1 MHGNLEPDED
11 VLDWDIEDMKKSYR
25 EGAKDYDR
33 IIKQMRD
40 EKEENDELIAI
51 TFNRDN
57 VLREFAQQ
65 SKKAP
70 TSKSSKPSESGPTML
85 ELNG

>member
-33 IIKQMRD
+33 IIKQTQD
-40 EKEENDELIAI
+40 EKEENDKWLSVTI
-51 TFNRDN
+51 
-57 VLREFAQQ
+57 
-65 SKKAP
+65 
-70 TSKSSKPSESGPTML
+70 KSTYK
-85 ELNG
+85 

>member
-11 VLDWDIEDMKKSYR
+11 VLNWDIEDMKKSYK

-40 EKEENDELIAI
+40 EKEENDKWLSVTI
-51 TFNRDN
+51 
-57 VLREFAQQ
+57 
-65 SKKAP
+65 
-70 TSKSSKPSESGPTML
+70 KSTYK
-85 ELNG
+85 

>member
-40 EKEENDELIAI
+40 EKEENDKWLSVTI
-51 TFNRDN
+51 
-57 VLREFAQQ
+57 
-65 SKKAP
+65 
-70 TSKSSKPSESGPTML
+70 KSTYK
-85 ELNG
+85 